1 MAETDGLETG
11 GLVPPGFAL
20 PREGG
25 GPPLEKGLTL
35 HQLRTFRAVAEQ
47 LSFSAAAHE
56 LSISQPSVSY
66 QVKELEAVLGLP
78 LIDRLGKRVRLTEAG
93 EVLYEYARRTLTL
106 LDEAALV
113 MDQMRGIERGT
124 LRVGASTTV
133 GIYLIPLALGAYKKL
148 HPNLAVSLEIG
159 AREPLQDRL
168 RRGLLDLAVLS
179 PPIADPDLEST
190 PFMDDELV
198 MVVPVG
204 HRLAGGRG
212 LTLRDFAG
220 ESFLMREAG
229 SGTRLAVE
237 MAARRDG
244 VTLQVG
250 MELGSNGAIK
260 HAVEAGLGVAVL
272 SRHAVELER
281 KGGGL
286 VVVQIEGFPI
296 LRPWSMAYL
305 RRRKLPAAVDQF
317 IGFLRARQWETK
329 R

>member
-1 MAETDGLETG
+1 MAETL
-11 GLVPPGFAL
+11 AI
-20 PREGG
+20 
-25 GPPLEKGLTL
+25 EKGLTL

-106 LDEAALV
+106 LDEVALV
-113 MDQMRGIERGT
+113 MEQMRGIERGT
-124 LRVGASTTV
+124 LRVGASATV
-133 GIYLIPLALGAYKKL
+133 GIYVIPLALGAYKKV
-148 HPNLAVSLEIG
+148 HPNLALSLEIG
-159 AREPLQDRL
+159 SREMLQERL
-168 RRGLLDLAVLS
+168 KRGVLDLAVLS
-179 PPIADPDLEST
+179 LPIADPNLEST

-198 MVVPVG
+198 LVVPAG
-204 HRLAGGRG
+204 HPLAGRAD
-212 LTLRDFAG
+212 LTLRDFTG
-220 ESFLMREAG
+220 ESFLMREPG

-237 MAARRDG
+237 MAARRAG
-244 VTLQVG
+244 VSLQVG

-272 SRHAVELER
+272 SSHAIELER

-286 VVVQIEGFPI
+286 VVVDIEGFPI
-296 LRPWSMAYL
+296 LRPWSIVHL
-305 RRRKLPAAVDQF
+305 RRRQLPAAVAQF
-317 IGFLRARQWETK
+317 IEFLRDGVWK
-329 R
+329 V

>member
-1 MAETDGLETG
+1 MVDRAMAETL
-11 GLVPPGFAL
+11 AI
-20 PREGG
+20 
-25 GPPLEKGLTL
+25 EKGLTL

-106 LDEAALV
+106 LDEVALV
-113 MDQMRGIERGT
+113 MEQMRGIERGT
-124 LRVGASTTV
+124 LRVGASATV
-133 GIYLIPLALGAYKKL
+133 GIYVIPLALGAYKKV
-148 HPNLAVSLEIG
+148 HPNLALSLEIG
-159 AREPLQDRL
+159 SREMLQERL
-168 RRGLLDLAVLS
+168 KRGVLDLAVLS
-179 PPIADPDLEST
+179 LPIADPNLEST

-198 MVVPVG
+198 LVVPAG
-204 HRLAGGRG
+204 HPLAGRAD
-212 LTLRDFAG
+212 LTLRDFIG
-220 ESFLMREAG
+220 ESFLMREPG

-237 MAARRDG
+237 MAARRAG
-244 VTLQVG
+244 VSLQVG

-272 SRHAVELER
+272 SSHAIELER

-286 VVVQIEGFPI
+286 VVVDIEGFPI
-296 LRPWSMAYL
+296 LRPWSIVHL
-305 RRRKLPAAVDQF
+305 RRRQLPAAVAQF
-317 IGFLRARQWETK
+317 IEFLRDGVWK
-329 R
+329 V

>member
-1 MAETDGLETG
+1 MAETL
-11 GLVPPGFAL
+11 AI
-20 PREGG
+20 
-25 GPPLEKGLTL
+25 EKGLTL

-106 LDEAALV
+106 LDEVALV
-113 MDQMRGIERGT
+113 MEQMRGIERGT
-124 LRVGASTTV
+124 LRVGASATV
-133 GIYLIPLALGAYKKL
+133 GIYVIPLALGAYKKV
-148 HPNLAVSLEIG
+148 HPNLALSLEIG
-159 AREPLQDRL
+159 SREMLQERL
-168 RRGLLDLAVLS
+168 KRGVLDLAVLS
-179 PPIADPDLEST
+179 LPIADPNLEST

-198 MVVPVG
+198 LVVPAG
-204 HRLAGGRG
+204 HPLARRAD
-212 LTLRDFAG
+212 LTLRDFTG
-220 ESFLMREAG
+220 ESFLMREPG

-237 MAARRDG
+237 MAARRAG
-244 VTLQVG
+244 VSLQVG

-272 SRHAVELER
+272 SSHAIELER

-286 VVVQIEGFPI
+286 VVVDIDGFPI
-296 LRPWSMAYL
+296 LRPWSIVHL
-305 RRRKLPAAVDQF
+305 RRRQLPAAVAQF
-317 IGFLRARQWETK
+317 IEFLREGEWK
-329 R
+329 V

>member
-1 MAETDGLETG
+1 MVDRAVADTLAT
-11 GLVPPGFAL
+11 
-20 PREGG
+20 
-25 GPPLEKGLTL
+25 EKGLTL

-93 EVLYEYARRTLTL
+93 GVLYEYARRTLTL

-113 MDQMRGIERGT
+113 MEQMRGIERGT
-124 LRVGASTTV
+124 LRVGASATV
-133 GIYLIPLALGAYKKL
+133 GIYVIPLALGAYKKV
-148 HPNLAVSLEIG
+148 HPNLALSLEIG
-159 AREPLQDRL
+159 SREMLQERL
-168 RRGLLDLAVLS
+168 KRGVLDLAVLS
-179 PPIADPDLEST
+179 LPIADPDLEST
-190 PFMDDELV
+190 SFMDDELV
-198 MVVPVG
+198 LVVPAG
-204 HRLAGGRG
+204 HPLAGRRG

-220 ESFLMREAG
+220 ESFLMREPG

-237 MAARRDG
+237 MAARRAG
-244 VTLQVG
+244 VSLQVG

-272 SRHAVELER
+272 SSHAIELER

-286 VVVQIEGFPI
+286 VVVAIEGFPI
-296 LRPWSMAYL
+296 RRPWSIVHL
-305 RRRKLPAAVDQF
+305 RRRQLPAAVAQF
-317 IGFLRARQWETK
+317 IEFLREGEWK
-329 R
+329 L

>member
-1 MAETDGLETG
+1 MAETLAVER
-11 GLVPPGFAL
+11 A
-20 PREGG
+20 
-25 GPPLEKGLTL
+25 LTL

-66 QVKELEAVLGLP
+66 QVKELEGALGLP

-93 EVLYEYARRTLTL
+93 QVLYEYARRTLAL

-113 MDQMRGIERGT
+113 MEQMRGVERGT

-133 GIYLIPLALGAYKKL
+133 GIYVIPLALGGFKKL
-148 HPNLAVSLEIG
+148 HPSLAVSLEIG
-159 AREPLQDRL
+159 GRDSLQERL
-168 RRGLLDLAVLS
+168 KQGAVDLAVLS
-179 PPIADPDLEST
+179 PPVADPDLAST
-190 PFMDDELV
+190 PFMEDELV
-198 MVVPVG
+198 MVVPAG
-204 HRLAGGRG
+204 HPLAGRRG

-237 MAARRDG
+237 AAARWAG
-244 VTLQVG
+244 VTLPVG

-272 SRHAVELER
+272 SSHAIELER

-286 VVVQIEGFPI
+286 VVVDLEGFPI
-296 LRPWSMAYL
+296 RRPWSIVHL
-305 RRRKLPAAVDQF
+305 RRRQLPTAVAQF
-317 IGFLRARQWETK
+317 IDFLREGAWTR
-329 R
+329 

>member
-1 MAETDGLETG
+1 MVDRAMAETL
-11 GLVPPGFAL
+11 AI
-20 PREGG
+20 
-25 GPPLEKGLTL
+25 EKGLTL

-106 LDEAALV
+106 LDEVALV
-113 MDQMRGIERGT
+113 MEQMRGIERGT
-124 LRVGASTTV
+124 LRVGASATV
-133 GIYLIPLALGAYKKL
+133 GIYVIPLALGAYKKV
-148 HPNLAVSLEIG
+148 HPNLALSLEIG
-159 AREPLQDRL
+159 SREMLQERL
-168 RRGLLDLAVLS
+168 KRGVLDLAVLS
-179 PPIADPDLEST
+179 LPIADPNLEST

-198 MVVPVG
+198 LVVPAG
-204 HRLAGGRG
+204 HPLAGRAD
-212 LTLRDFAG
+212 LTLRDFIG
-220 ESFLMREAG
+220 ESFLMREPG

-237 MAARRDG
+237 MAARRAG
-244 VTLQVG
+244 VSLQVG

-272 SRHAVELER
+272 SSHAIELER

-286 VVVQIEGFPI
+286 VVVDIEGFPI
-296 LRPWSMAYL
+296 LRPWSIVHL
-305 RRRKLPAAVDQF
+305 RRRQLPAAVAQF
-317 IGFLRARQWETK
+317 IEFLRDGEWK
-329 R
+329 V

>member
-1 MAETDGLETG
+1 MAEALALE
-11 GLVPPGFAL
+11 
-20 PREGG
+20 R
-25 GPPLEKGLTL
+25 GLTL

-66 QVKELEAVLGLP
+66 QVKELEAVLSVR

-106 LDEAALV
+106 LDEAAIVLE
-113 MDQMRGIERGT
+113 QMRGIERGT

-133 GIYLIPLALGAYKKL
+133 GIYLIPLALGSFKKH
-148 HPNLAVSLEIG
+148 HPKLAVALEIG
-159 AREPLQDRL
+159 PRESLQDRL
-168 RRGLLDLAVLS
+168 KRGAIDLAVFS
-179 PPIADPDLEST
+179 PPVADPDLAST
-190 PFMDDELV
+190 SFMDDELV
-198 MVVPVG
+198 MVVPAS
-204 HRLAGGRG
+204 HPLAGRRG
-212 LTLRDFAG
+212 LTLRDFAD
-220 ESFLMREAG
+220 ESFLIREPG

-237 MAARRDG
+237 IAARQAG
-244 VTLQVG
+244 VSLRVG

-281 KGGGL
+281 RGGGL
-286 VVVQIEGFPI
+286 VVVDIEGFPI
-296 LRPWSMAYL
+296 RRPWCIVHL
-305 RRRKLPAAVDQF
+305 RRRQLPAAVDNF
-317 IGFLRARQWETK
+317 IEYLRSGDWRHERQVG

>member
-1 MAETDGLETG
+1 MAETM
-11 GLVPPGFAL
+11 AL
-20 PREGG
+20 DRT
-25 GPPLEKGLTL
+25 LTL

-93 EVLYEYARRTLTL
+93 QVLYDYARRTLAL

-113 MDQMRGIERGT
+113 MEQMRGIERGT
-124 LRVGASTTV
+124 LRVGASNTV
-133 GIYLIPLALGAYKKL
+133 GIYVIPLALGAYKKQ

-159 AREPLQDRL
+159 APAVLQDRV
-168 RRGLLDLAVLS
+168 RQGALDLAVLS
-179 PPIADPDLEST
+179 APVAAPDLIAV
-190 PFMDDELV
+190 PFMVDELV
-198 MVVPVG
+198 MVVPAG
-204 HRLAGGRG
+204 HPLAGRPG

-220 ESFLMREAG
+220 ESFLMRERG

-237 MAARRDG
+237 RVARSAG

-250 MELGSNGAIK
+250 MELGSNGAVK

-272 SRHAVELER
+272 SNHAIELER
-281 KGGGL
+281 KGGRL
-286 VVVQIEGFPI
+286 VVVDIQGFPI
-296 LRPWSMAYL
+296 PRPWSILHL
-305 RRRKLPAAVDQF
+305 RRRQLPAAVEGF
-317 IGFLRARQWETK
+317 IQLLRDGRWE
-329 R
+329 RPAAGRD

>member
-1 MAETDGLETG
+1 MAETLG
-11 GLVPPGFAL
+11 V
-20 PREGG
+20 
-25 GPPLEKGLTL
+25 EKGLTL

-106 LDEAALV
+106 LDEVALV
-113 MDQMRGIERGT
+113 MEQMRGIERGT
-124 LRVGASTTV
+124 LRVGASSTV
-133 GIYLIPLALGAYKKL
+133 GIYVIPLALGAFKKL
-148 HPNLAVSLEIG
+148 HPNLALSLEIG
-159 AREPLQDRL
+159 ARETLQERVK
-168 RRGLLDLAVLS
+168 GSVLDLAVLS
-179 PPIADPDLEST
+179 LPIADPDLEST

-198 MVVPVG
+198 MVVPAG
-204 HRLAGGRG
+204 HPLAGRAG
-212 LTLRDFAG
+212 LTLRHFAG
-220 ESFLMREAG
+220 ESFLMREPG
-229 SGTRLAVE
+229 SGTRVAVE
-237 MAARRDG
+237 MATRRAG

-272 SRHAVELER
+272 SSHAIELER
-281 KGGGL
+281 RGGGL
-286 VVVQIEGFPI
+286 VVVDIEGFPL
-296 LRPWSMAYL
+296 LRPWSIVHL
-305 RRRKLPAAVDQF
+305 RRRQLPAAVGQF
-317 IGFLRARQWETK
+317 IEFLRDRRWE